1 MYDFIRDYPSSRE
14 NGFSN
19 ECQGVCHDLDNWY
32 FTQNGNLWKIPLTQD
47 LNQKFSG
54 TDEKKG
60 IIKCPYG
67 GHLGDMDY
75 YEYRGIGYLLVAD
88 NEGANKTYISVFRA
102 SDLAWAGRYPIYK
115 DSGRF
120 KDVGWCAVNEGFL
133 YTSDGA
139 IEGADSPVYVFK
151 LDPLD
156 QRAFAK
162 PYAKMILRNEAGEI
176 YRLHDMQG
184 GCFDDQNH
192 FHLCNGYIW
201 PHEDGLVWKRW
212 RPREGIHVFTV
223 PDYLQEGYTYTLTR
237 ICKSSLDGPFQ
248 YKISENAAEYEEPE
262 GITWWDLDQDERAPY
277 KVRGQLHAILL
288 DNDSLG
294 DDDDLIFKHFRRT
307 DARFHFPRRTKGEIF
322 VTVANVSDYQV
333 TTVALYPEGW
343 TEPLKSVVFLGNE
356 TGRMGEFW
364 DGTYTVKAKADGY
377 PEKSATVKI
386 ADTTLNVHFK
396 MKPDPI
402 IIKSLYAELDRKPEV
417 GLTPSD
423 ISVVNV
429 GSTGAYVSYVQWWR
443 IGSNSEL
450 RIGPDFPFAAGDRYK
465 CYVTFE
471 PRDGYAFPVDP
482 LKLDARINGEKAI
495 VISPDSVNEALV
507 RAEFFVERKIAPV
520 VRPLPGKRPITGVR
534 PITGIRRE
542 KKDSCGG

>member
-14 NGFSN
+14 NGLSN
-19 ECQGVCHDLDNWY
+19 ECQGVCHDKDNWY
-32 FTQNGNLWKIPLTQD
+32 FTQNGNLWKIPLKQD

-54 TDEKKG
+54 TDAGKG
-60 IIKCPYG
+60 VIKNKIG
-67 GHLGDMDY
+67 GHLGDLDY
-75 YEYRGIGYLLVAD
+75 YEINGVGYLLVAD
-88 NEGANKTYISVFRA
+88 NDGAYKTYISVFRA
-102 SDLAWAGRYPIYK
+102 SDLSRIARYPIFK

-151 LDPLD
+151 LDPLYKS
-156 QRAFAK
+156 AFAK
-162 PYAKMILRNEAGEI
+162 PYARMILRNEEGEI

-201 PHEDGLVWKRW
+201 PHEDGLIWKRW

-223 PDYLQEGYTYTLTR
+223 PDYLQEGRTYTLTR

-288 DNDSLG
+288 DNDSN
-294 DDDDLIFKHFRRT
+294 DDDLIFKHFRRT
-307 DARFHFPRRTKGEIF
+307 DARYHFPRRTKGEIC
-322 VTVANVSDYQV
+322 VTVANVYDYET
-333 TTVALYPEGW
+333 TTVALYPEEW
-343 TEPLKSVVFLGNE
+343 TEPLESIAIYGNN

-364 DGTYTVKAKADGY
+364 DGTYTIKAKADGY

-386 ADTTLNVHFK
+386 TDTTLNVHFK

-402 IIKSLYAELDRKPEV
+402 IIKSLYAELDRKPEA
-417 GLTPSD
+417 GLKTSE

-429 GSTGAYVSYVQWWR
+429 GSTGAYVSDVRWWR
-443 IGSNSEL
+443 IGSDSVIE
-450 RIGPDFPFAAGDRYK
+450 IGPDFRFTAGYRYS
-465 CYVTFE
+465 CSLTFK
-471 PRDGYAFPVDP
+471 PRDGYAFAGNI
-482 LKLDARINGEKAI
+482 LEMNALINGTKAT
-495 VISPDSVNEALV
+495 VKPPHSSGEAFV
-507 RAEFFVERKIAPV
+507 EAEFIVARKIAPI
-520 VRPLPGKRPITGVR
+520 VRPLPGKRPITG
-534 PITGIRRE
+534 IRRE
-542 KKDSCGG
+542 RKDSGG